1 MKESEFQVG
10 DKVVCIL
17 DQRFKGTIKYIHE
30 KTGFAY
36 QYELVFDKD
45 VPSNS
50 PGAIFLY
57 WQLKKIEDVK
67 ECWINIMPVIVW
79 RVVPN
84 ISGHHYLKGH
94 YKNEAICYFKIN
106 EIVLYDEARNDYK
119 IKKSRDGDCFT
130 ILKKD
135 C

>member
-1 MKESEFQVG
+1 MKKQDFEVG

-17 DQRFKGTIKYIHE
+17 DQRFKGTVSRVEMHNHMPMY
-30 KTGFAY
+30 
-36 QYELVFDKD
+36 D
-45 VPSNS
+45 VHWEDEVPYDSS
-50 PGAIFLY
+50 GAMFFG
-57 WQLKKIEDVK
+57 WQLKKIEEEK

-94 YKNEAICYFKIN
+94 YKNEAICYFKLN
-106 EIVLYDEARNDYK
+106 EIALYDEVRNDYK